1 MVFFNLYLG
10 IMGLLTIYTLID
22 GLRKKEIESLIVA
35 TVCLVMF
42 GGVFALKA
50 FDLYIPLL
58 AYFLF
63 VGIVMF
69 VVSDFG
75 LLTLE
80 PNPWGSLIK
89 SFPTYTGS
97 VGLISLLAVVELWIE
112 YDKYWT
118 IFGFIFVALMTIAFF
133 TAFYRVIRWTRA
145 GLIICATLIFAG
157 ILYYIHT
164 NWYFRLN
171 EYVVY
176 WVMSVIV
183 QSTILLIWR
192 LGVRIGIASM
202 PERLKE

>member
-1 MVFFNLYLG
+1 
-10 IMGLLTIYTLID
+10 MGLLTIYTLID
-22 GLRKKEIESLIVA
+22 GLRKKEIESLVVA

-80 PNPWGSLIK
+80 PNPWDSLIK
-89 SFPTYTGS
+89 SFPTYTSS
-97 VGLISLLAVVELWIE
+97 VGLISLLAVVELWVE

-118 IFGFIFVALMTIAFF
+118 VFGLIFFALMTIAFF

-157 ILYYIHT
+157 ILYFIHT

-192 LGVRIGIASM
+192 LGVRLGLASM

>member
-1 MVFFNLYLG
+1 MVFFYLYLG

-22 GLRKKEIESLIVA
+22 GLRKKEIESLVVA
-35 TVCLVMF
+35 TVCLIMLCV
-42 GGVFALKA
+42 VFVLKA

-97 VGLISLLAVVELWIE
+97 VGLISLLAVVELWVE

-118 IFGFIFVALMTIAFF
+118 VFGLIFFASMTIAFF

-157 ILYYIHT
+157 ILYFIHA
-164 NWYFRLN
+164 NWYFGDL
-171 EYVVY
+171 
-176 WVMSVIV
+176 
-183 QSTILLIWR
+183 
-192 LGVRIGIASM
+192 A
-202 PERLKE
+202 